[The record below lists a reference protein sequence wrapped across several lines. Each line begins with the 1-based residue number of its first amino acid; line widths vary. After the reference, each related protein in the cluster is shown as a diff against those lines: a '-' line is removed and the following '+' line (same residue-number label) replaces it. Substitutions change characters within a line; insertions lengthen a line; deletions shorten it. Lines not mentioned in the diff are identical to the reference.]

1 MPAVKDIEH
10 RAGSSLIED
19 GLERWRR
26 IQRRRMAVLGVLA
39 LIAALSFAADLAVG
53 PSDLTLPEV
62 MRALTGGGDPALMD
76 AFIVWQLRL
85 PQACLAVLIGCALG
99 LSGLEMQTI
108 LDNPLAD
115 PFTLGVSAA
124 AALGAAL
131 AIVLGIGIPGVP
143 PEWVVSANAFVFAAA
158 SLLALLALARIG
170 MTTPDRLILFGIAMG
185 FTFGA
190 ALALLQFVAS
200 PDALQQLTFWSL
212 GSLVRANWNV
222 VLILGAALLLVTP
235 FSALTCARLTALG
248 LGEDRARALGIDV
261 ARLRLMSIL
270 RISLLAALS
279 VAAAGII
286 GFIGLTAP
294 HIARLIIGGDHR
306 FLMPASMLTAMI
318 VMSLAAIASKS
329 AMPGVVIPLG
339 IVTALI
345 GLPVFF
351 ALLMTRRGAP

>member
-1 MPAVKDIEH
+1 MDSAYTSSATSLD
-10 RAGSSLIED
+10 AGLR
-19 GLERWRR
+19 RWQRL
-26 IQRRRMAVLGVLA
+26 QRRRTVVLGVLVI
-39 LIAALSFAADLAVG
+39 IAAVSFAADLAVG
-53 PSDLTLPEV
+53 PAELAISDVLSS
-62 MRALTGGGDPALMD
+62 LTGQHDGSVQD
-76 AFIVWQLRL
+76 AFIVWELRL

-99 LSGLEMQTI
+99 LAGLEMQTI

-143 PEWVVSANAFVFAAA
+143 ADWIVSANAFVFAAA
-158 SLLALLALARIG
+158 SLLALLILARAG
-170 MTTPDRLILFGIAMG
+170 MAGPDRLILFGIAMG
-185 FTFGA
+185 FSFGA
-190 ALALLQFVAS
+190 LLALMQFVAS
-200 PDALQQLTFWSL
+200 PDALQQLTFWSM

-222 VLILGAALLLVTP
+222 VAILAAAVLLAAP
-235 FSALTCARLTALG
+235 FSAMACAHLTALG
-248 LGEDRARALGIDV
+248 LGDDRAQSLGIDV

-270 RISLLAALS
+270 RISLLSALS

-294 HIARLIIGGDHR
+294 HIARLIIGSDHR
-306 FLMPASMLTAMI
+306 FLMPTSMLTAMI
-318 VMSLAAIASKS
+318 VMSLAAVVSKT
-329 AMPGVVIPLG
+329 AMQGVVIPLG

-351 ALLMTRRGAP
+351 ALLLTRRGTP